1 MSECEHKNWEAAGYP
16 ESREY
21 ELGLIPYEK
30 QVVFRVYSIYHVYCR
45 DCGNFINLLTKETI
59 NDKGLVRINRGVLCS
74 L

>member
-1 MSECEHKNWEAAGYP
+1 MSECEHKNW
-16 ESREY
+16 
-21 ELGLIPYEK
+21 
-30 QVVFRVYSIYHVYCR
+30 VYCR

>member
-1 MSECEHKNWEAAGYP
+1 MNECEHKNWEAAGYP

-30 QVVFRVYSIYHVYCR
+30 QVISRVYSIYHVYCK
-45 DCGNFINLLTKETI
+45 DCGNFVDLLTKKII